1 MTWWIPLRAACG
13 CRKSHGGA
21 NRSISHLNIQKMM
34 GHEEFQTTYRY
45 MSLDEDVLREAQ
57 RAHERLILRA

>member
-1 MTWWIPLRAACG
+1 MRGT
-13 CRKSHGGA
+13 KDKY
-21 NRSISHLNIQKMM
+21 IQKMM